1 MTDIIEISNA
11 MLERRIAQARH
22 EGDQVTT
29 ACSAYHGSLDAAMAL
44 HNALL
49 PGWGYHCGAY
59 GARVWRYPGDEW
71 RPSER
76 VDMELPDQPA
86 RAWLLA
92 ILRAYQAQE
101 ASHGEG

>member
-1 MTDIIEISNA
+1 MTSDKAISFWTGLWLVVAWGMIVAGIWIESGA
-11 MLERRIAQARH
+11 PQALVAGGVSLIA
-22 EGDQVTT
+22 
-29 ACSAYHGSLDAAMAL
+29 
-44 HNALL
+44 
-49 PGWGYHCGAY
+49 
-59 GARVWRYPGDEW
+59 WRCPGDEW

-101 ASHGEG
+101 ASQ